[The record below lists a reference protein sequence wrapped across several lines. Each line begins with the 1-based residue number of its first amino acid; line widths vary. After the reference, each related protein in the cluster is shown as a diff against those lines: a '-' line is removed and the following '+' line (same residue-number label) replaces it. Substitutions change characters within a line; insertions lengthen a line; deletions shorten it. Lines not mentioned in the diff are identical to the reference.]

1 MAIPTKRPATNAG
14 RLKILLRRR
23 SRSWHRARSRP
34 IGTPDAGC
42 AMLLL
47 RLGVFRTEMDM
58 DRAPIEGLKV
68 WNCLAK
74 TPRIFVI
81 AMALTFS
88 ALPAYA
94 HHSGAM
100 FDMVHQITLTGV
112 VTKVEWTDPH
122 TFMYVNV
129 KNDKGVVEE
138 WAIEI
143 NSPNFLRHNGWTSST
158 VSAGDTITCTGAP
171 AKSGSRFM
179 HGMTVELS
187 NGVQLRS

>member
-1 MAIPTKRPATNAG
+1 MSKAPTALLIAAGIFLGAAPA
-14 RLKILLRRR
+14 
-23 SRSWHRARSRP
+23 
-34 IGTPDAGC
+34 
-42 AMLLL
+42 
-47 RLGVFRTEMDM
+47 V
-58 DRAPIEGLKV
+58 
-68 WNCLAK
+68 
-74 TPRIFVI
+74 
-81 AMALTFS
+81 
-88 ALPAYA
+88 A

-100 FDMVHQITLTGV
+100 FDMAHQITLTGV
-112 VTKVEWTDPH
+112 VTRVEWTNPH

>member
-1 MAIPTKRPATNAG
+1 M
-14 RLKILLRRR
+14 LK
-23 SRSWHRARSRP
+23 
-34 IGTPDAGC
+34 
-42 AMLLL
+42 L
-47 RLGVFRTEMDM
+47 RLGDFRIDIDM
-58 DRAPIEGLKV
+58 DRALIERLKV
-68 WNCLAK
+68 WNCVVK
-74 TPRIFVI
+74 TPPIFVI
-81 AMALTFS
+81 AAALTLS
-88 ALPAYA
+88 PLPAYA

-100 FDMVHQITLTGV
+100 FDMAHQITLTGV
-112 VTKVEWTDPH
+112 VTKVEWTNPH
-122 TFMYVNV
+122 TFMYLNV
-129 KNDKGVVEE
+129 KNDKGAVEE

>member
-1 MAIPTKRPATNAG
+1 MP
-14 RLKILLRRR
+14 
-23 SRSWHRARSRP
+23 RA
-34 IGTPDAGC
+34 DC
-42 AMLLL
+42 VMLVA
-47 RLGVFRTEMDM
+47 RLGDFLVSLSLTSKMSAVFLIAAAWLLGA
-58 DRAPIEGLKV
+58 AP
-68 WNCLAK
+68 A
-74 TPRIFVI
+74 
-81 AMALTFS
+81 A
-88 ALPAYA
+88 A

-100 FDMVHQITLTGV
+100 FDMAHQITLTGV
-112 VTKVEWTDPH
+112 VTKVEWTNPH

-129 KNDKGVVEE
+129 KNDKGAVEE

-187 NGVQLRS
+187 NGLQLRS